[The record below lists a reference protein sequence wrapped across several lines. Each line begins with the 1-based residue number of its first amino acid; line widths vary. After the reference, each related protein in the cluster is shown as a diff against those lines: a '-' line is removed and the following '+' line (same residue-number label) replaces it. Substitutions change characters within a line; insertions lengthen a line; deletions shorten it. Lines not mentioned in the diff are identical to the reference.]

1 MRVVPS
7 RQMEL
12 ATPHLT
18 TKAVKSQENSYA
30 TIMKY
35 ILENDHVTDLW
46 RENKSSNELAQKRAN
61 FFLSSIQKP
70 VVMEKDFVVGSS
82 GAFDNEDRDVLL
94 NNNATRQPVLASDI
108 VSVVPDSQ
116 GPVDVASS
124 NECFVTKEV
133 RACSPILDENNNN
146 NNNGAAVDYTIKA
159 ANIFQNYGTPYD
171 LVQTELPYTPEK
183 YVENTR
189 VDNWTVQPAK
199 PNETEE
205 VTEEGLT
212 YSSNSPITPMY
223 NVPTEKNI
231 EVLEVP
237 NVKLNPVKR
246 RRSSVDSGIIVR
258 TPSDKSTLS
267 HKVYRTSSE
276 KIYRKHIFNEVFKN
290 GSKHLCKLFR
300 SSSQKLYR
308 SNHNKKRNSFP
319 TSTNL
324 SRNSSSLS
332 DSFLQSESFSLEAIS
347 KQSIEPKRTDQ
358 SINASNIL
366 KDEYERKRSQPE
378 RFHHL
383 PENFEFKRV
392 DHINIDSNESL
403 SSNPTTTVN
412 TDHNIPISCGE
423 TPRYNSNLFL
433 YSNQSNGSNKEAIT
447 ESSNLILPKVTTT
460 KSATKRSVSLH
471 VKLPSQ
477 RVSDLFDISKYL
489 AKQSKTRRS
498 RSCCSLYRDSV
509 QNCHL
514 KVLDIDIE
522 ESLSRA
528 TKNRNPKTEKRS
540 KRTYKEVNQG
550 CEFRM
555 GFDIDVVD
563 DSGNSCLHHA
573 SSNGDVTTIIHLLNR
588 GGNVWKRNKNNLLP
602 VDVALNF
609 QTAKLLSQATLFYSN
624 PNHIDRNIATTSKLI
639 TEL

>member
-1 MRVVPS
+1 MRVVSS
-7 RQMEL
+7 RQMEV
-12 ATPHLT
+12 AAPNLT

-46 RENKSSNELAQKRAN
+46 RENKSSNELARKRAN
-61 FFLSSIQKP
+61 FFLNSIQKP
-70 VVMEKDFVVGSS
+70 VVTEKDFVDGSS
-82 GAFDNEDRDVLL
+82 GAFDNEDNDVLL
-94 NNNATRQPVLASDI
+94 NSDATFQPVLASDL
-108 VSVVPDSQ
+108 VSVVPDSE

-124 NECFVTKEV
+124 NKCFATKEV
-133 RACSPILDENNNN
+133 RACSPILDDNNNN
-146 NNNGAAVDYTIKA
+146 NEVVGDYTIKVE
-159 ANIFQNYGTPYD
+159 NIFQDFSTPYD

-189 VDNWTVQPAK
+189 VDNWTVQLAK
-199 PNETEE
+199 PNEAEK
-205 VTEEGLT
+205 VTDEGLI
-212 YSSNSPITPMY
+212 YPSNLPITRRY

-237 NVKLNPVKR
+237 NVKINPVKR

-276 KIYRKHIFNEVFKN
+276 KLYRKHIFNEVFKN
-290 GSKHLCKLFR
+290 GSKHLRKLFR
-300 SSSQKLYR
+300 SSSQKLY
-308 SNHNKKRNSFP
+308 HNKKRNSLP
-319 TSTNL
+319 TSTDL
-324 SRNSSSLS
+324 SRNNSSLS

-347 KQSIEPKRTDQ
+347 KEGIEPKKNDQ

-392 DHINIDSNESL
+392 DHINIDSNEPL
-403 SSNPTTTVN
+403 SSHPTTTTV
-412 TDHNIPISCGE
+412 TDHNIPLNYGQTLPYS
-423 TPRYNSNLFL
+423 TNLFS
-433 YSNQSNGSNKEAIT
+433 YSNQSNGSDKETIT

-460 KSATKRSVSLH
+460 KSATRRSVSLY

-489 AKQSKTRRS
+489 GKQSKTRRS

-514 KVLDIDIE
+514 KVHDINIE
-522 ESLSRA
+522 ESPSRM
-528 TKNRNPKTEKRS
+528 TKNRHTNTEKRS
-540 KRTYKEVNQG
+540 KRTYEEVNQG
-550 CEFRM
+550 CEFRI

-563 DSGNSCLHHA
+563 DGGNSCLHHA
-573 SSNGDVTTIIHLLNR
+573 SSNGDVSTLIHLLNR
-588 GGNVWKRNKNNLLP
+588 GGNVWKRNKKNLLP

-609 QTAKLLSQATLFYSN
+609 QTAKLLSQATLFYSD
-624 PNHIDRNIATTSKLI
+624 PNHIVRNIATTSKLI